1 MTASSVRKPNR
12 VAAEKVKMVKLVVGG
27 STLPSFCLVR
37 KLVY

>member
-1 MTASSVRKPNR
+1 MTASSVRIPNK
-12 VAAEKVKMVKLVVGG
+12 VVEEKVEMVKLVVGG